1 MSVTG
6 ANIAAIIE
14 EMAPLE
20 LAEPWDNPGWQLG
33 DPGAPVRRILL
44 CLDVN
49 EAVCREALER
59 DVQLI
64 VAHHPL
70 FFKELKQIRMDR
82 PGGAL
87 VAGLIRAGV
96 SVYAAHTNLDR
107 CRGGV
112 NDVLARRLRLQDIQ
126 VLSPGKEQY
135 LKLVVFVPLD
145 HVDAVRSAIGAAGA
159 GWIGNYSDCTFGVEG
174 TGTFRPLE
182 GTNPYIGR
190 QGRLEQV
197 REVRLE
203 TIVPQRLVERVVRA
217 MLEVHPYEEVAYDLY
232 PLANQVTPSSGLGR
246 MGVLP
251 ESLPLEDF
259 VIRVK
264 ETLQLPALRW
274 GGEKGRPVKR
284 VALCGGSGGDLW
296 PRALALNADVF
307 VTGDIG
313 YHTAR
318 DMLTAGL
325 AFVDAG
331 HFGTERVILPVLQ
344 EYLHHA
350 CQERGLAVECLLSNA
365 EGDPYFFL
373 S

>member
-1 MSVTG
+1 MAVTG
-6 ANIAAIIE
+6 ADIAAIIE

-64 VAHHPL
+64 VTHHPL
-70 FFKELKQIRMDR
+70 FFKEFKQIRMDR
-82 PGGAL
+82 PGGVL
-87 VAGLIRAGV
+87 VTGLIRAGV

-112 NDVLARRLRLQDIQ
+112 NDFLARRLGLQDIQ
-126 VLSPGKEQY
+126 VLTPGKEQY
-135 LKLVVFVPLD
+135 LKLVVFVPLG

-203 TIVPQRLVERVVRA
+203 TIVPRRLVERVVRA
-217 MLEVHPYEEVAYDLY
+217 MLEAHPYEEVAYDLY
-232 PLANQVTPSSGLGR
+232 PLANQVTPSIGLGR
-246 MGVLP
+246 IGML
-251 ESLPLEDF
+251 LKALTLEEF
-259 VIRVK
+259 VAFVK
-264 ETLQLPALRW
+264 EELELPAVRW

-284 VALCGGSGGDLW
+284 VALCGGSGGELW

-307 VTGDIG
+307 VTGDVG

-318 DMLTAGL
+318 DMLAAGL

-331 HFGTERVILPVLQ
+331 HFGTERVILPALQ
-344 EYLHHA
+344 EYLLRT
-350 CQERGLAVECLLSNA
+350 CREKGLAVECLLSDA
-365 EGDPYFFL
+365 EEDPYFF